1 MIQNF
6 ADRMAQVLVDYSTKV
21 RPGEKVVIQSTTA
34 GIPLIEAVHDAVLR
48 AGGHPMVQV
57 NLPSL
62 GERFLRLANDAQL
75 DFLDPRA
82 PVVFE
87 QADVL
92 VNIIAPTNTKAL
104 SNVDA
109 KKQARSQAA
118 QRPILET
125 YFRRFGEGSLRFCIC
140 AWPTDSGAQEGEMGL
155 YEYTQ
160 FIHDACGL
168 SQPDPIAYWQEFR
181 DQQTK
186 IADWLK
192 DKKHA
197 HIIGPGIDL
206 TFDFGERVWVS
217 CHGELNFPDGEIFTG
232 PIENSVNGHVEFS
245 YPTVYGGREV
255 DGVKFT
261 FKDGVVV
268 DATAAKN
275 EEYLLS
281 QLNLDEGARRLGEFA
296 IGTNFFIQKFTGN
309 TLFDEK
315 IGGTIH
321 MAVGRSIPQS
331 LGVNMSQV
339 HWDMVHGMQDGGEI
353 YVDDELIYRS
363 GQFLLD

>member
-1 MIQNF
+1 MFNSF
-6 ADRMAQVLVDYSTKV
+6 ADRMAQVIVDYSTKV
-21 RPGEKVVIQSTTA
+21 QPNEKVAIISNPA
-34 GIPLIEAVHDAVLR
+34 AIPLIESVHDAVLR
-48 AGGHPMVQV
+48 AGAHPMVQV

-62 GERFLRLANDAQL
+62 TERFLRHANDTQL

-82 PVVFE
+82 LPLYE

-92 VNIIAPTNTKAL
+92 INIYAPTNTKSL
-104 SNVDA
+104 SNADPQ
-109 KKQARSQAA
+109 KQARSQAA
-118 QRPILET
+118 QRPVIET
-125 YFRRFGEGSLRFCIC
+125 YFRRFGEESLRFCIC
-140 AWPTDSGAQEGEMGL
+140 AWPTESGAQEAEMGL
-155 YEYTQ
+155 YEYSQ
-160 FIHDACGL
+160 FVHDACGL
-168 SQPDPIAYWQEFR
+168 SQPDPIAYWQDFR
-181 DQQTK
+181 AKQTK
-186 IADWLK
+186 IAEWLK
-192 DKKHA
+192 NKKHA
-197 HIIGPGIDL
+197 RIVGPGIDL
-206 TFDFGERVWVS
+206 SFDFADRLWIS
-217 CHGELNFPDGEIFTG
+217 CHGEYNFPDGEIFTG
-232 PIENSVNGHVEFS
+232 PIESTVKGHVEFS

-268 DATAAKN
+268 EASAAKN
-275 EEYLLS
+275 EAYLLS

-331 LGVNMSQV
+331 LGVNMSQI

-353 YVDDELIYRS
+353 YIDGELIYKS
-363 GQFLLD
+363 GEFLLA

>member
-1 MIQNF
+1 MINDF
-6 ADRMAQVLVDYSTKV
+6 ADRMAQVIVDYSTRV

-57 NLPSL
+57 NIPSL
-62 GERFLRLANDAQL
+62 GERFLRLANETQL

-82 PVVFE
+82 PIVFE

-92 VNIIAPTNTKAL
+92 VNIIAPTNTKSL
-104 SNVDA
+104 SNADP

-118 QRPILET
+118 QRSVYET
-125 YFRRFGEGSLRFCIC
+125 YFRRFGDGSLRFCIC
-140 AWPTDSGAQEGEMGL
+140 AWPTESGAQEGEMGL

-168 SQPDPIAYWQEFR
+168 SQPDPIAYWQDFR

-197 HIIGPGIDL
+197 QIKGPGIDL
-206 TFDFGERVWVS
+206 SFDFGERLWVS

-268 DATAAKN
+268 DATATKN

-339 HWDMVHGMQDGGEI
+339 HWDMVHGMRDGGEI
-353 YVDDELIYRS
+353 YVDGELIYQS
-363 GQFLLD
+363 GHFLLD